1 MHVATQTV
9 GAAKSS
15 SIAGANPPDTMRR
28 IKSVFGGY
36 CVSIVYVGPVWKKQE
51 TTRAASGQPL
61 PLTPRAR
68 EYLPPSIVSSS
79 IFNSPWVGSFVEFDF
94 HSDNHDS
101 SATVFMLP
109 SNLPTVRFFTT
120 LVVPLISVTIP
131 CNMHAAMQL
140 YTLKSAILYFFVQI
154 NGGVKIL
161 SCPQL
166 LATYG

>member
-1 MHVATQTV
+1 MHMATQTV

-36 CVSIVYVGPVWKKQE
+36 CVSIVYVGPVWKK
-51 TTRAASGQPL
+51 TRNHQGGLSLSRQGHGNICL
-61 PLTPRAR
+61 PQQ
-68 EYLPPSIVSSS
+68 SSS

-140 YTLKSAILYFFVQI
+140 YTLKSAILDFFRQI
-154 NGGVKIL
+154 NSGVKIL